1 MKKGKLYLIP
11 VIIAEG
17 TADDVILPQVKEIV
31 KNTNHFL
38 VENIRTSRR
47 FISSLKTGK
56 IIEDIHFEVLDK
68 KTDETKIKDFLKPA
82 LSGKDMGV
90 MSEAGCPGIADPGSK
105 AVLLAH
111 RLGIPVIPLV
121 GPSSIFLALMAS
133 GFNGQKF
140 KFHGYLPID
149 KGERVKAIKQL
160 ERESQQQN
168 QTQIFMDTPYR
179 NNQLLEDLIKNCSK
193 NTVLCIAKDI
203 TGADEFIKTKNIG
216 MWKSAK
222 PELHKIPVIF
232 VLYAGGNHP

>member
-11 VIIAEG
+11 VIIAED
-17 TADDVILPQVKEIV
+17 TADDIILPQVTEII

-38 VENIRTSRR
+38 VENIRTARR
-47 FISSLKTGK
+47 FISALKTGK
-56 IIEDIHFEVLDK
+56 VIEAIHFEVLDK
-68 KTDETKIKDFLKPA
+68 KTEETKIKSFLNPI
-82 LSGKDMGV
+82 LSGNDLGI
-90 MSEAGCPGIADPGSK
+90 MSEAGCPGIADPGSI

-111 RLGIPVIPLV
+111 QLGIQVIPLV

-160 ERESQQQN
+160 EKESQQHN

-179 NNQLLEDLIKNCSK
+179 NNQLLEDLLKNCSK
-193 NTVLCIAKDI
+193 STLLCIAKDI
-203 TGADEFIKTKNIG
+203 TGIGEFIKTRSIAEWKNTT
-216 MWKSAK
+216 

-232 VLYAGGNHP
+232 ILYAGGN

>member
-38 VENIRTSRR
+38 VENIRTARR
-47 FISSLKTGK
+47 FISTLKTGK
-56 IIEDIHFEVLDK
+56 VIEDIHFEVLDK
-68 KTDETKIKDFLKPA
+68 KTVEAKIKSFLNPI
-82 LSGKDMGV
+82 LSGNDMGI

-111 RLGIPVIPLV
+111 QLGIQVIPLV

-160 ERESQQQN
+160 EKESQQHN

-179 NNQLLEDLIKNCSK
+179 NNQLLEDLLKNCSK
-193 NTVLCIAKDI
+193 STLLCIAKDI
-203 TGADEFIKTKNIG
+203 TGADEFIKTRSMAEWKNTI
-216 MWKSAK
+216 
-222 PELHKIPVIF
+222 PDLHKIPVIF
-232 VLYAGGNHP
+232 VLYGGGN

>member
-31 KNTNHFL
+31 KNTDHFL
-38 VENIRTSRR
+38 VENIRTARR
-47 FISSLKTGK
+47 FISILKTGK
-56 IIEDIHFEVLDK
+56 VIENIHFEVLDK
-68 KTDETKIKDFLKPA
+68 KTDDTKIKDLLKPA
-82 LSGKDMGV
+82 LSGKDMGI

-149 KGERVKAIKQL
+149 KGERVKAIKQI
-160 ERESQQQN
+160 EKESQQHN

-193 NTVLCIAKDI
+193 NTHLCIAKDI
-203 TGADEFIKTKNIG
+203 TGADEFIKTRSIAEWRNT
-216 MWKSAK
+216 K

-232 VLYAGGNHP
+232 VLYANKNQR

>member
-11 VIIAEG
+11 VIIAES
-17 TADDVILPQVKEIV
+17 TVDNVILPQVREIV
-31 KNTNHFL
+31 KNTDHFL
-38 VENIRTSRR
+38 VENIRTARR
-47 FISSLKTGK
+47 FISALKTGK
-56 IIEDIHFEVLDK
+56 PIEDIHFEVLDK
-68 KTDETKIKDFLKPA
+68 KTDETKVKDFLKPV
-82 LSGKDMGV
+82 LSGKDLGI

-111 RLGIPVIPLV
+111 QLGIQVIPLV

-149 KGERVKAIKQL
+149 KGERVKTIRQL
-160 ERESQQQN
+160 ERASQQQN

-193 NTVLCIAKDI
+193 NTLLCIAKDI
-203 TGADEFIKTKNIG
+203 TGAGEFIKTKS
-216 MWKSAK
+216 MAEWKTTK

>member
-11 VIIAEG
+11 VIIAED
-17 TADDVILPQVKEIV
+17 TADDIILPQVKEIV

-38 VENIRTSRR
+38 VENIRTARR
-47 FISSLKTGK
+47 FISALKTGK
-56 IIEDIHFEVLDK
+56 VIEDIYFEVLDK
-68 KTDETKIKDFLKPA
+68 KTDEAKIKSFLNPI
-82 LSGKDMGV
+82 LSGNDMGI

-111 RLGIPVIPLV
+111 QLGIQVIPLV

-160 ERESQQQN
+160 EKESQQQN

-179 NNQLLEDLIKNCSK
+179 NNQLLEDLFKNCSK
-193 NTVLCIAKDI
+193 NTNLCIAKDI
-203 TGADEFIKTKNIG
+203 TGADEFIKSKTIG
-216 MWKSAK
+216 MWKSSK